1 MLEDRENTM
10 KNEITILKDSF
21 KNGITLLKDTFK
33 NEIKLLKDS
42 FKNEIA
48 SLIKEYLLT
57 HPEKM
62 VQTKITNE
70 VDTNQRYMHGI
81 SSLQSWENTLN
92 TDISLSNLVQ
102 PENTKREEHFPN
114 EHGSKRSK
122 GWKRIF
128 KVSEVKWPVQKW
140 PLQKHMENNLWME
153 VDFSN
158 DDETWPIMWLRF
170 YDWWD

>member
-21 KNGITLLKDTFK
+21 KNDITLLKDTFK
-33 NEIKLLKDS
+33 NEIKFLKDS

-81 SSLQSWENTLN
+81 SSLQS
-92 TDISLSNLVQ
+92 
-102 PENTKREEHFPN
+102 
-114 EHGSKRSK
+114 
-122 GWKRIF
+122 
-128 KVSEVKWPVQKW
+128 
-140 PLQKHMENNLWME
+140 
-153 VDFSN
+153 
-158 DDETWPIMWLRF
+158 
-170 YDWWD
+170 